1 MGKVAG
7 ATLLKP
13 THGTARRETEPSGP
27 IQSVIPPRSPSSL
40 RSFHSLNRKRRL
52 DFPRFFSLF
61 GVRMTIDISVLE
73 SWKFVFA
80 FCPFDLISVSLAY
93 LFVVIEAPQTKCTN
107 LSNTAIVREK
117 SYWRI
122 ILYYNLGQQ
131 HCVWWWGIRSSPI
144 FLTRGKPGQFCGCGK
159 IQNKS
164 NKTERVS

>member
-1 MGKVAG
+1 
-7 ATLLKP
+7 
-13 THGTARRETEPSGP
+13 
-27 IQSVIPPRSPSSL
+27 
-40 RSFHSLNRKRRL
+40 
-52 DFPRFFSLF
+52 
-61 GVRMTIDISVLE
+61 MTIDISVFE

-93 LFVVIEAPQTKCTN
+93 LFVIIEAPQTKCTN
-107 LSNTAIVREK
+107 LSHTAIVREK

-131 HCVWWWGIRSSPI
+131 RCVWWWGLGRVQ
-144 FLTRGKPGQFCGCGK
+144 FFDPGQTGPILRLWEK

>member
-1 MGKVAG
+1 MLWEGIRSSDNHHLRITG
-7 ATLLKP
+7 SGQSSWSNSSQTH
-13 THGTARRETEPSGP
+13 TRHGTARRETEPSGP

-61 GVRMTIDISVLE
+61 GVRMTIDISVFE

-93 LFVVIEAPQTKCTN
+93 LFVIIEAPQTKCTN
-107 LSNTAIVREK
+107 LSHTAIVREK

-131 HCVWWWGIRSSPI
+131 RCVWWWGIRSSP
-144 FLTRGKPGQFCGCGK
+144 FF
-159 IQNKS
+159 
-164 NKTERVS
+164 